1 MNSSVP
7 QIRANDSPDRTG
19 SHRQGRHAPSRDW
32 VLASLPWVI
41 SLALHGL
48 LIAMAASVI
57 YAIRVQSNLDFLSLT
72 SFDADQDVPLLKAD
86 VPTLVPDQRIK
97 LPQAKVEFDRSLTDL
112 SRLDAE
118 MTTLQR
124 TDLSIVGI
132 GSNSGTGLDGLR
144 MLSGDGAGPKAEFF
158 GQTGSG
164 QRIVYVIDRSGSMA
178 GSFDFLR
185 SELKRS
191 IDDLKAPQKFHVIL
205 FSGSVVHAP
214 PARLAPAIRSNK
226 RKCFDFLDQI
236 RPEGTTNPVPA
247 MRLAFAQKPDL
258 IFFLT
263 DGEFPSELVDK
274 LRDWNRKG
282 KVRIFTL
289 GYLYAPG
296 ADLLRKIAADH
307 GGTYTFVEGQWFN

>member
-1 MNSSVP
+1 MNGSAP
-7 QIRANDSPDRTG
+7 QTCAGDSPEGTG
-19 SHRQGRHAPSRDW
+19 SHRSGRRAPSRDW
-32 VLASLPWVI
+32 VLASLPWVL

-48 LIAMAASVI
+48 LIALAASVI
-57 YAIRVQSNLDFLSLT
+57 YAIRVQSPLDFLSLT
-72 SFDADQDVPLLKAD
+72 SFDAGREVPLLKAD
-86 VPTLVPDQRIK
+86 VPTLVPDERIE
-97 LPQAKVEFDRSLTDL
+97 LPQARVEFDRSLTDL

-118 MTTLQR
+118 MTTLQQ

-132 GSNSGTGLDGLR
+132 GGNPGSGLDGLR
-144 MLSGDGAGPKAEFF
+144 MFSGAGAGPKAEFF
-158 GQTGSG
+158 GQTGRG

-205 FSGSVVHAP
+205 FSGSVIHAP
-214 PARLAPAIRSNK
+214 PSRLAPAIRTNK

-236 RPEGTTNPVPA
+236 RPEGMTNPIPA
-247 MRLAFAQKPDL
+247 MRMAFAQKPDL

-263 DGEFPSELVDK
+263 DGEFPSELVAK
-274 LRDWNRKG
+274 LREWNRKE

-296 ADLLRKIAADH
+296 SDLLKKIAADH
-307 GGTYTFVEGQWFN
+307 GGTYTFVDGHWFN